1 MIDYL
6 RGFAI
11 IVGFLYLGVLLH
23 RVGAP
28 IPGGVL
34 GLLLLFVAMSLGLVK
49 LQWVEKTSS
58 LLLRHM
64 ALMFVPLAVGL
75 MEMGAVL
82 AKQAVAIIGSLVVS
96 LVVVLLTT
104 GVLGH
109 WLLPS
114 EDNLPESALLPPEP
128 GATEA
133 GR

>member
-1 MIDYL
+1 MIGYL

-34 GLLLLFVAMSLGLVK
+34 GLLLLYVALSLGLVK
-49 LQWVEKTSS
+49 LQWVEKTAN

-64 ALMFVPLAVGL
+64 ALMFVPLTVAL
-75 MEMGAVL
+75 MDMGAVL
-82 AKQAVAIIGSLVVS
+82 GRQAVPILGSLVIS
-96 LVVVLLTT
+96 LVIALLTT
-104 GVLGH
+104 GLLGR

-114 EDNLPESALLPPEP
+114 EVILPESELLPAKQE
-128 GATEA
+128 AAEA